1 MPMYQ
6 YKCRKCE
13 CHFDA
18 VATVATRTKPK
29 PCHAAACDGT
39 ADRVFDCPGA
49 AAPGIWPAESIG
61 MGVLPEQVAEAT
73 AQAKRHG
80 IAAEYKPDGTA
91 VVRDRTA
98 RKQLMRLKGMFD
110 KVGGYG
116 D

>member
-29 PCHAAACDGT
+29 THEDCGGV